1 MPFTLW
7 GFMEKGNTDYMPH
20 AICVQGMLMGIWTT
34 KHNAMKVAE
43 FMYPG
48 RGYEIHLAQKGHYEI
63 LLSMHSY

>member
-1 MPFTLW
+1 
-7 GFMEKGNTDYMPH
+7 MPH